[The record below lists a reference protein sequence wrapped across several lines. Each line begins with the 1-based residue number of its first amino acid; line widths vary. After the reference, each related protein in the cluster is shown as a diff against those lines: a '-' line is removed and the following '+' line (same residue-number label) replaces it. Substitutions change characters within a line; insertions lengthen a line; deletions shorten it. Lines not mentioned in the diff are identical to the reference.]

1 VPRFL
6 VIARYEAQGARA
18 VMAAGGTARRSAFA
32 HAVLDLE
39 GRLESFD
46 FALGDADVYAVVD
59 LPDSA
64 AAAALS
70 LTITG
75 GGVASVRT
83 VALLTPEDVD
93 RAARLHPDYSPGPG

>member
-18 VMAAGGTARRSAFA
+18 VLAAGGSARRSVFA
-32 HAVLDLE
+32 HAVLDLQ

-46 FALGDADVYAVVD
+46 FALGDADVYAIVD

-70 LTITG
+70 LTISG
-75 GGVASVRT
+75 SGVASVRT
-83 VALLTPEDVD
+83 VVLLTPEELD
-93 RAARLHPDYSPGPG
+93 RAAQLNPDYAPGLG

>member
-1 VPRFL
+1 MVAL
-6 VIARYEAQGARA
+6 AQAREK
-18 VMAAGGTARRSAFA
+18 RRS
-32 HAVLDLE
+32 HTISLE
-39 GRLESFD
+39 HFQPRRI
-46 FALGDADVYAVVD
+46 ADVYAVVD

-83 VALLTPEDVD
+83 VALLTPEEVD
-93 RAARLHPDYSPGPG
+93 RAARMHPDYSPGPG

>member
-1 VPRFL
+1 MPRFL

-39 GRLESFD
+39 GRLETFD
-46 FALGDADVYAVVD
+46 FALGDADVYAIVD

-75 GGVASVRT
+75 GGVATVRT
-83 VALLTPEDVD
+83 VALLTPEEVD